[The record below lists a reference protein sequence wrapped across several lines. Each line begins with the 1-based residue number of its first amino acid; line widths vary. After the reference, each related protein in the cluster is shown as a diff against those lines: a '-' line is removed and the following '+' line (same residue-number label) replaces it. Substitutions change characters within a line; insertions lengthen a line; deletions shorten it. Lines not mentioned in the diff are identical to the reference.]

1 MAKDLEVAILFADVV
16 GSTQLYDQFG
26 DTKASETVAH
36 CLEVMKDATHQF
48 DGTVIKTIGDE
59 VMATFSTVD
68 DAMSAAAQMQ
78 GRITAD
84 QEQATDKERIPVS
97 IRIGCHF
104 GPVVQEQNDIFG
116 AAVHTANRMTS
127 QAKARQIVISG
138 ATVEQMGPEWKA
150 QTRQIDVATVR
161 GRIDEVAL
169 YELLWQPDE
178 ATSMVPTIEWESKT
192 KNATKL
198 TLSFRETTV
207 EVTDMKK
214 NVNMGRADDNDLV
227 VKGNLISRIHARVE
241 KRRGKFILFDQ
252 STNGTFLQNVE
263 GDETFIRRD
272 STELVGEGIIG
283 LGRVAKP
290 GTPLAIHYVLED

>member
-36 CLEVMKDATHQF
+36 CLDVMKDATHQF

-84 QEQATDKERIPVS
+84 QEQATDEERIPVS

-178 ATSMVPTIEWESKT
+178 ATSMVPTIEWENKT

-227 VKGNLISRIHARVE
+227 VKGNLISRIHARIE
-241 KRRGKFILFDQ
+241 KRRGKFILIDQ

-272 STELVGEGIIG
+272 STQLVGEGIIG